1 MNKRTAKNA
10 ILQEYK
16 VSGTY
21 ELLNFLIEKKV
32 KKSRNATKSLLAH
45 KQILVNGNIVTQ
57 HNQIVKNGDMVS
69 IMKFNQA
76 RKERKLKGLKIVF
89 EDEWLIVV
97 EKESGLLSVST
108 DKEKIRTAYYVLNE
122 YLRKK
127 DKNARI
133 FVLHRLDR
141 EISGLMVFAKNP
153 DIQSMFQIEWDKII
167 PKYTY
172 TAVVEGK
179 INTPKG
185 TVESWLSENKNLVMQ
200 YSFDEGNGLHAVTHY
215 KTLKSTD
222 RFSLLEYDLE
232 TKRKNQ
238 IRVHMKQIGHSIV
251 GDKKYGSSQNP
262 IKRIALHGSEMK
274 LIHPMTKEI
283 FDFKYLLPKR
293 MLELVTDEKNHK
305 ISYKYRNNKDI
316 LTI

>member
-1 MNKRTAKNA
+1 MNRRTAKDA

-16 VSGTY
+16 VSGTH
-21 ELLNFLIEKKV
+21 ELLSFLIEKKV

-45 KQILVNGNIVTQ
+45 KQILVNGSIVTQ
-57 HNQIVKNGDMVS
+57 HNKIIKNGDIVS
-69 IMKFNQA
+69 LMKFNQA
-76 RKERKLKGLKIVF
+76 RKEKKLKGLKIVF
-89 EDEWLIVV
+89 EDEFLIVV

-108 DKEKIRTAYYVLNE
+108 DKEKVRTAYYVLNE

-127 DKNARI
+127 DKNARV

-141 EISGLMVFAKNP
+141 EVSGLMIFAKNP
-153 DIQSMFQIEWDKII
+153 DIQSMFQTEWDKII

-172 TAVVEGK
+172 MAVVEGK

-185 TVESWLSENKNLVMQ
+185 TIESWLSENKNLVMQ
-200 YSFDEGNGLHAVTHY
+200 YSFHQGDGLHAITHY

-251 GDKKYGSSQNP
+251 GDKKYGASKNP
-262 IKRIALHGSEMK
+262 IKRIALHASEMK
-274 LIHPMTKEI
+274 LIHPVTKEV
-283 FDFKYLLPKR
+283 FDFKYSLPKR
-293 MLELVTDEKNHK
+293 MLDLVAETKTV
-305 ISYKYRNNKDI
+305 
-316 LTI
+316 L